1 MPVQESPVLHD
12 LNNAGQDA
20 DGASSSGMKTSAR
33 VVVIGGGVVG
43 ASVLYHLTKAGW
55 TDVVLLERAELTHG
69 STWHAAGGM
78 HTLNGDPN
86 VAKLQQYT
94 VQLYKTIEAES
105 GQNCSIHLPG
115 GIMLADTKERLD
127 WLKMAQ
133 ARGRYLGM
141 NLEMISMAE
150 AAEIHPLLDP
160 KHFLG
165 CMFDPDEGLVDP
177 SGVTHAYAICA
188 RNAGA
193 EIYRHTMVE
202 SLEHRTDGTWT
213 VNTNKGTIHAE
224 HVVNAGG
231 LWAREVGRMVGI
243 ELPVLAF
250 EHMYLLTDDMPEIVE
265 YRNKHGKELPMSVDF
280 AGESYFRQEGD
291 SMLLGSYEYNCVPW
305 SPKETPWAF
314 GAQLLPP
321 DLERLEKPL
330 GIAFEHYPKL
340 ADIGIKRVINGPF
353 TFAPDGN
360 PLVGPVRG
368 LRNFWSACG
377 VMAGLSQ
384 GGGVGLALAAWMTQG
399 DPGMDIWGMD
409 VARYGD
415 YATLGYTAE
424 KAKENYQRRF
434 RIQFP
439 NEELPAGRPLHTTPV
454 YGRQSE
460 ANAVWGA
467 SFGLEYPLWFQSPGK
482 EPVEDVTFY
491 RSNAFQNVGEE
502 VFAVREGVGLTE
514 ISNFAKYEV
523 RGPGAEAWL
532 LTLLTNK
539 MPKVGKISLTALLN
553 HHGKIEGEFTVA
565 RLAEDHFFLFG
576 SMPAEIHHSRW
587 FLHHL
592 PTDGSVTFNVR
603 GLGLTGLSIAGPHAR
618 KVLEKV
624 TDADVS
630 NAAFP
635 FMSFRK
641 LECGT
646 VPAMVGR
653 LTYSGD
659 LGYELWTTPEY
670 QMALFDRIMAAGE
683 EFGIRLFGLRA
694 LLSLRLEKSFGTWF
708 REYRPIYTPVESGIT
723 SYVKLDHDF
732 IGREAYEAEVAK
744 GPERLLV
751 TFTVE
756 TGTGDEAAD
765 VIGDEPV
772 WHTGADGE
780 AKVVGWITS
789 GGYGHFVGKSIAL
802 GYIPAALATAGTEGF
817 EIELIGVHRKAHL
830 QLEPLLDPA
839 GLRMRS

>member
-1 MPVQESPVLHD
+1 MPVQETPVLHD
-12 LNNAGQDA
+12 IPDRS
-20 DGASSSGMKTSAR
+20 DTGMRTSAR

-55 TDVVLLERAELTHG
+55 TDVVLLERRELTHG

-94 VQLYKTIEAES
+94 VNLYKTIEEES

-115 GIMLADTKERLD
+115 GIMLADTPERLD

-141 NLEMISMAE
+141 GLEMISMTE
-150 AAEIHPLLDP
+150 AADLHPLLDP
-160 KHFLG
+160 SHFMG
-165 CMFDPDEGLVDP
+165 CLYDPDEGHVDP

-193 EIYRHTMVE
+193 EVYRHTMVE
-202 SLEHRTDGTWT
+202 DLTQRPDGTWN
-213 VNTNKGTIHAE
+213 VHTNKGMIHAE

-250 EHMYLLTDDMPEIVE
+250 EHMYLLTDDIPEIVE
-265 YRNKHGKELPMSVDF
+265 YRQKHGREVPMSVDF

-291 SMLLGSYEYNCVPW
+291 SMLLGSYEWDCVPW
-305 SPKETPWAF
+305 SPKTTPWEF
-314 GAQLLPP
+314 GAQLLTP
-321 DLERLEKPL
+321 DLDRLTKPM

-340 ADIGIKRVINGPF
+340 NDVGIKRVINGPF

-368 LRNFWSACG
+368 LRNFWVACG

-399 DPGMDIWGMD
+399 DPNMDIWGMD

-415 YATLGYTAE
+415 YATLGYTAL
-424 KAKENYQRRF
+424 KARENYQRRF
-434 RIQFP
+434 RITFP
-439 NEELPAGRPLHTTPV
+439 NEELPAGRPLLTTPV

-467 SFGLEYPLWFQSPGK
+467 SAGLEQPLWFQKQGQDPI
-482 EPVEDVTFY
+482 ENVTFK
-491 RSNAFQNVGEE
+491 RSNAFDVVGEE
-502 VFAVREGVGLTE
+502 CRAVREGVGLTE
-514 ISNFAKYEV
+514 VSNFAKYEV
-523 RGPGAEAWL
+523 RGAGASEWL
-532 LTLLTNK
+532 STLLTQR
-539 MPKVGKISLTALLN
+539 MPKVGKVALTAMLN
-553 HHGKIEGEFTVA
+553 HHGRIEGEFTVA

-576 SMPAEIHHSRW
+576 SLPAEVHHSRW
-587 FLHHL
+587 FLRHL
-592 PTDGSVTFNVR
+592 PVDGSVSFTVR
-603 GLGLTGLSIAGPHAR
+603 GLGLTGLSIAGPKAR
-618 KVLEKV
+618 EVLAAI
-624 TDADVS
+624 TDDDVS
-630 NAAFP
+630 NEAFP
-635 FMSFRK
+635 FMSFRQIQ
-641 LECGT
+641 LGMT
-646 VPAMVGR
+646 PAYVGR

-659 LGYELWTTPEY
+659 LGYEMWVTPEH
-670 QMALFDRIMAAGE
+670 QLALFDRIMAAGKE
-683 EFGIRLFGLRA
+683 HGIRMFGLRA
-694 LLSLRLEKSFGTWF
+694 LLSLRLEKNFGTWY
-708 REYRPIYTPVESGIT
+708 REYRPIYTPLEAGIS

-732 IGREAYEAEVAK
+732 VGRPAYEAELAK
-744 GPERLLV
+744 GPDRKLV
-751 TFTVE
+751 TFVVE
-756 TGTGDEAAD
+756 PNTDEPAD

-772 WHTGADGE
+772 WHTGVDGE

-789 GGYGHFVGKSIAL
+789 GGFAHYVNKSVAM
-802 GYIPAALATAGTEGF
+802 GYVPAALANAGTSGF
-817 EIELIGVHRKAHL
+817 EIEIIGERRPAAL
-830 QLEPLLDPA
+830 QLEPLFDPT
-839 GLRMRS
+839 GKRMRG